1 MSWIGGSLS
10 SITGQLSN
18 LTKDILTEGTE
29 ETSDQGTE
37 LIIAKEKI
45 QDCQNII
52 TTLNSENE
60 RLKQL
65 NHDLEEKAE
74 SSELQINTI
83 SQQYRQL
90 LEERQAEIKKLKDDH
105 HELLL
110 HQSTTDYGQQK
121 TEYGEYNMSDG
132 AQDEL
137 DFSDSINMQHEI
149 NNLRKENRRLQ
160 TQCNQLK
167 ALSNSSSNVSTD
179 NKHQKEI
186 EDLQKKLKEV
196 TQQLETENENHQ
208 HEVASLQDVHRQKAS
223 ILRKKFKDEITQYK
237 QKINELEDGS
247 GNGDQQHVVVKEST
261 EWKQLEEKLKSL
273 ELDHNKLKRDHEIVC
288 QELKHAKNQL
298 LDQLDSN
305 HQQELKTEINDLEG
319 EQDRV
324 FSEAD
329 SMVTD
334 LGKTQQQNSTS
345 VLESIEKENLLLK
358 KKNLELQEQLIIL
371 EKSVNTLTEEK
382 NIYSSNGSDLEQIQ
396 QFEAIKSDLESEKEA
411 LEMVLMD
418 LRSQL
423 KEKEED
429 LEEVKAKLMKQESD
443 YQFLKQQKDKME
455 ESFNETKM
463 ELSNTEFIISSL
475 EMEKESLEK
484 TLNESN
490 LEGGEDSQKLKDE
503 LLNKSQLIE
512 ELASEKTELET
523 SLEELDAQH
532 EEAMNQVISLRNDLS
547 GKVES
552 LQTKVKELSDLRDQ
566 LIEEKKCQEKEL
578 QDLTGVK
585 DQLSGQVQG
594 QTAELEDLKSI
605 KGQLEAQIISQQA
618 QMTELKETMEKLKV
632 QIDDKEKEKNDRQTD
647 EAEVVNKLK
656 ISIEEKDQKIKDL
669 SSSLNTLQK
678 ENTEF
683 IKSLEDKTNELQEVL
698 SSVEGLTRERD
709 ELTKSL
715 EDKEKLVLSF
725 ERKIKEKDENIS
737 SMEEKYNFVN
747 EKLQQGSEA
756 ETSDFLQRISGLQD
770 TLTQKEELINN
781 LNSESHNFT
790 AEKDK
795 LEKMVNKLLEE
806 REATDKKLTEMK
818 EKFNNGAM
826 TINNLHMD
834 VKDMKERLSQ
844 ADSDLNDK
852 SQKIKQIREE
862 YETCTQTLSEL
873 KNENNLLKQTLEAS
887 RDDQEKLKLS
897 EDVVKLKTD
906 LEEKTIEL
914 VALIEKNNKLEK
926 IETEFLE
933 FKEEAE
939 KQISDLTES
948 VSGKDEE
955 IINFRE
961 DIAILKV
968 ELEDKVEFLMTE
980 NLSLENKVKHLNE
993 AIDGKVQYYE
1003 TLIKDLKS
1011 GGEVSVPITEEIK
1024 TLTKLNKEKDT
1035 VIQNLTD
1042 EIDRLKASVLSESD
1056 TLTTCDSFDFVAK
1069 EQTISDLRED
1079 ILSLSAEN
1087 ELCQSKIQEQM
1098 LQIEELKQNDEK
1110 SKLDSRN
1117 LSSEHNLA
1125 TETISRLQKEI
1136 ELLQGTIQDQK
1147 AGITELNDKCQD
1159 QLHLLKERESQLNKE
1174 EGILVLL
1181 RQSLIEKDQQIE
1193 FLDKQ
1198 MKKATLLIPEE
1209 RRRLL
1214 DEDDVRDFSLLAL
1227 EYPEKKA
1234 IEDVEKGTLEQG
1246 EKEEVR
1252 EEMVRK
1258 SASQEETGRNIE
1270 ENGRDFEE
1278 TESRNVI
1285 EEMEKL
1291 QSLIKQKDD
1300 VINNLQSNNASLL
1313 KMLESKSVSSNDKT
1327 VVDIHRLENEVRSLK
1342 LEREQIMAVMN
1353 EKSREA
1359 SSLKSEVHRL
1369 MNVVAASKSAIDKLQ
1384 KDMIQG
1390 PDVNGDKDD
1399 MHKQALQNL
1408 SRLIRDKD
1416 LEVESLKQKNET
1428 LLTVL
1433 QESSS
1438 SGSELSTLMQDKDN
1452 LAKQLKVLQDERDQM
1467 VLFVNQK
1474 HEESLKYHQEVQ
1486 RLTQYINTEMEKHNK
1501 IQQEYA
1507 NLAPQFEDKQQ
1518 ALLKAQNELI
1528 NYRQKYTELE
1538 VKYGEMVQK
1547 VNTSGTVDVSSY
1559 NTKTDELKH
1568 TQEKLKELN
1577 ESLRETEQKVTALH
1591 QQNVEYEEVIV
1602 KRDAEL
1608 HSMRKQVDTLTFQL
1622 QGAEGELSDLEQ
1634 EHSKSEKET
1643 SDNISHMQML
1653 KESNNRL
1660 TLEVQ
1665 DREFEIKSLQEKMQT
1680 LTSVVH
1686 GQKDEEGQ
1694 LNKLLEENESVMAQ
1708 VKELQHERHQT
1719 IMALKQR
1726 QIETQELQRECQKL
1740 KEKEVKYAKELERL
1754 RGHLLQM
1761 EEAYTKDALESEE
1774 REKDLRNRLA
1784 SAEEKVLSSSSAVQS
1799 ASQQA
1804 VHQVESLQQQLHTVA
1819 SQRDQA
1825 YLQLSSLQDQCQ
1837 QYAVSLSN
1845 LQLVLEQFQREKD
1858 TQVSGEVEKYQREN
1872 EKLKKTVTELSAELE
1887 LVKEKLSDAEDGL
1900 EAAARLHQQ
1909 LDKCDQIIAA
1919 LKEEVQIREA
1929 TLKNA
1934 EVEISDLRNSKDSKV
1949 DKLVIKSMFL
1959 GYFTAPKNKR
1969 DDVLHTIGSV
1979 LNFTPQEFE
1988 KITGDTAK
1996 GGWMSGLL
2004 RFGGTPVATPPT
2016 TPTRRHTVTAADTPD
2031 RSFSELF
2038 VKFLET
2044 ESSPK
2049 QTMRLPAEEMAADVQ
2064 RHHKPV
2070 FNPFTAPRHVNNE
2083 GRQPHDERHL
2093 LMPSSPLSSTLPVF
2107 SPAMDTSRPTQ
2118 PKTSSAYLND
2128 VLKSS

>member
-1 MSWIGGSLS
+1 M
-10 SITGQLSN
+10 
-18 LTKDILTEGTE
+18 
-29 ETSDQGTE
+29 
-37 LIIAKEKI
+37 
-45 QDCQNII
+45 
-52 TTLNSENE
+52 
-60 RLKQL
+60 
-65 NHDLEEKAE
+65 
-74 SSELQINTI
+74 
-83 SQQYRQL
+83 
-90 LEERQAEIKKLKDDH
+90 
-105 HELLL
+105 
-110 HQSTTDYGQQK
+110 
-121 TEYGEYNMSDG
+121 
-132 AQDEL
+132 
-137 DFSDSINMQHEI
+137 
-149 NNLRKENRRLQ
+149 
-160 TQCNQLK
+160 
-167 ALSNSSSNVSTD
+167 
-179 NKHQKEI
+179 
-186 EDLQKKLKEV
+186 
-196 TQQLETENENHQ
+196 ETENENHQ

-237 QKINELEDGS
+237 QKINELEDVS
-247 GNGDQQHVVVKEST
+247 GNGDQQYLVVKESA
-261 EWKQLEEKLKSL
+261 EWMQLEEKLKSL

-288 QELKHAKNQL
+288 KELKHAKNQL

-345 VLESIEKENLLLK
+345 AFLDSIEKENLLLK

-371 EKSVNTLTEEK
+371 EKSVHTLTEEK
-382 NIYSSNGSDLEQIQ
+382 NIYSSSGTDLEQIQ
-396 QFEAIKSDLESEKEA
+396 QFEAIKADLESEKEA
-411 LEMVLMD
+411 LEGVLME

-423 KEKEED
+423 KEKEANV
-429 LEEVKAKLMKQESD
+429 EEVQAKLMKQESD
-443 YQFLKQQKDKME
+443 YQFLKQQKETME

-475 EMEKESLEK
+475 EMEKENLEK

-512 ELASEKTELET
+512 ELASEKSDLET

-532 EEAMNQVISLRNDLS
+532 QEAMNQVISLRNDLS

-566 LIEEKKCQEKEL
+566 LIEENKCQEKEL
-578 QDLTGVK
+578 YDITGVK
-585 DQLSGQVQG
+585 DQLSGQVHS
-594 QTAELEDLKSI
+594 QTEKLEDLISI
-605 KGQLEAQIISQQA
+605 NGQLEGQILSQQA
-618 QMTELKETMEKLKV
+618 QILELKETTEKLMA
-632 QIDDKEKEKNDRQTD
+632 QIDYKEKEKNDRQND
-647 EAEVVNKLK
+647 EEESLNKLK

-669 SSSLNTLQK
+669 SSSLHTLQK
-678 ENTEF
+678 ENAEL
-683 IKSLEDKTNELQEVL
+683 IKSLEDKNNELQVKM
-698 SSVEGLTRERD
+698 SSVEGLTRERE

-715 EDKEKLVLSF
+715 DDKDKLVLSM
-725 ERKIKEKDENIS
+725 ERKMKEKDENIS
-737 SMEEKYNFVN
+737 SMEEKYTFVN
-747 EKLQQGSEA
+747 EKLQQGSKA
-756 ETSDFLQRISGLQD
+756 ETSDFLHRISDLQD
-770 TLTQKEELINN
+770 TLTQKEELINK
-781 LNSESHNFT
+781 LNSETHNFT

-795 LEKMVNKLLEE
+795 LEGMVNKLQEE
-806 REATDKKLTEMK
+806 REATDKKLTEMR

-834 VKDMKERLSQ
+834 AKEMKEKLSQ
-844 ADSDLNDK
+844 ADSDINDK
-852 SQKIKQIREE
+852 SQKIKQIREDFE
-862 YETCTQTLSEL
+862 SCKQTLSDL
-873 KNENNLLKQTLEAS
+873 RNENNLLKQTFDAS
-887 RDDQEKLKLS
+887 KDDQEKLKLS
-897 EDVVKLKTD
+897 EDIVKLKSD
-906 LEEKTIEL
+906 LEEKSKEL
-914 VALIEKNNKLEK
+914 VALIEKNKKLEK
-926 IETEFLE
+926 IESEFLE
-933 FKEEAE
+933 YKEEAE
-939 KQISDLTES
+939 KQISELTAN

-1011 GGEVSVPITEEIK
+1011 GGEVSVSITEEIK
-1024 TLTKLNKEKDT
+1024 TLTKLNKEKDS
-1035 VIQNLTD
+1035 VIKNLTD
-1042 EIDRLKASVLSESD
+1042 EIDRLKGSISEAE

-1079 ILSLSAEN
+1079 IVSLSAEN

-1098 LQIEELKQNDEK
+1098 VLIEELKQNDEK
-1110 SKLDSRN
+1110 LKSDSRN
-1117 LSSEHNLA
+1117 LSLKLDNISSEHNIA
-1125 TETISRLQKEI
+1125 TETISRLQNEI

-1147 AGITELNDKCQD
+1147 TGITELNDKCQD
-1159 QLHLLKERESQLNKE
+1159 QLHLLKEKESLLNKE
-1174 EGILVLL
+1174 EGILVIL

-1193 FLDKQ
+1193 FLSKQ

-1214 DEDDVRDFSLLAL
+1214 EEDDVLDFSLLAL

-1246 EKEEVR
+1246 EKEEVC
-1252 EEMVRK
+1252 EEMMRK
-1258 SASQEETGRNIE
+1258 SASQEET
-1270 ENGRDFEE
+1270 GRDFEE

-1300 VINNLQSNNASLL
+1300 VINDLQNNNASLL
-1313 KMLESKSVSSNDKT
+1313 KMLESKSVSTNDKA
-1327 VVDIHRLENEVRSLK
+1327 VVDIHRLENEIRSLK

-1369 MNVVAASKSAIDKLQ
+1369 MNVVAAEKSAIDKLQ

-1390 PDVNGDKDD
+1390 PDANEDKDD

-1438 SGSELSTLMQDKDN
+1438 SGTELSTLMQDKDN
-1452 LAKQLKVLQDERDQM
+1452 LARQLKVLQDERDQM

-1486 RLTQYINTEMEKHNK
+1486 RLTQYINTEMEKHSK

-1559 NTKTDELKH
+1559 NTQTDELKR

-1577 ESLRETEQKVTALH
+1577 ESLRETEQKVTTLH

-1622 QGAEGELSDLEQ
+1622 QGAEGELSDLKQ

-1694 LNKLLEENESVMAQ
+1694 LNKLLQENESVMAQ

-1784 SAEEKVLSSSSAVQS
+1784 SAEEKVLSSTSAVQS

-1872 EKLKKTVTELSAELE
+1872 EKLKKTVTELSAELKV
-1887 LVKEKLSDAEDGL
+1887 VKEKLSEAEDGL

-1959 GYFTAPKNKR
+1959 GYFTAPKNKQ

-1988 KITGDTAK
+1988 KITGNSSK

-2049 QTMRLPAEEMAADVQ
+2049 QTMKLPAEEMALDVQ

-2107 SPAMDTSRPTQ
+2107 SPAMDTTRPTQ
-2118 PKTSSAYLND
+2118 PKTSSAILND

>member
-37 LIIAKEKI
+37 LLIAKEKI

-90 LEERQAEIKKLKDDH
+90 LEERQVEIKKLKDDH

-132 AQDEL
+132 PRDDL

-160 TQCNQLK
+160 TQCDQLK
-167 ALSNSSSNVSTD
+167 ALSKSSGNVSTD

-196 TQQLETENENHQ
+196 SQQLETENENHQ

-237 QKINELEDGS
+237 QKINELEDVS
-247 GNGDQQHVVVKEST
+247 GNGDQQYLVVKESA
-261 EWKQLEEKLKSL
+261 EWMQLEEKLKSL

-288 QELKHAKNQL
+288 KELKHAKNQL

-345 VLESIEKENLLLK
+345 AFLDSIEKENLLLK

-371 EKSVNTLTEEK
+371 EKSVHTLTEEK
-382 NIYSSNGSDLEQIQ
+382 NIGSNNETEQEQIQ
-396 QFEAIKSDLESEKEA
+396 QFDAIKADLESEKEA
-411 LEMVLMD
+411 LEGVLME

-423 KEKEED
+423 KERAAD
-429 LEEVKAKLMKQESD
+429 VEEVEAKWMKQESD
-443 YQFLKQQKDKME
+443 YQVLKQQKDKME

-475 EMEKESLEK
+475 EMEKENLEK

-490 LEGGEDSQKLKDE
+490 LEGGDDSQKLKDE

-512 ELASEKTELET
+512 ELASEKSDLET

-532 EEAMNQVISLRNDLS
+532 QEAMNQVISLRNDLS
-547 GKVES
+547 GKVEN

-566 LIEEKKCQEKEL
+566 LIEENKCQKKEL
-578 QDLTGVK
+578 YDLTGVK
-585 DQLSGQVQG
+585 DQLSGQVHS
-594 QTAELEDLKSI
+594 QTEEVEDLNNI
-605 KGQLEAQIISQQA
+605 KGQLEEQILNQQA
-618 QMTELKETMEKLKV
+618 QILELKETMEKLMA
-632 QIDDKEKEKNDRQTD
+632 QIDDKEKEKND
-647 EAEVVNKLK
+647 EEESLNKLK

-669 SSSLNTLQK
+669 SSSLHTLQK
-678 ENTEF
+678 ENAEL
-683 IKSLEDKTNELQEVL
+683 IKSLEDKNNELAVEV
-698 SSVEGLTRERD
+698 SSVEGLTRERE

-715 EDKEKLVLSF
+715 DDKDKLVLSL
-725 ERKIKEKDENIS
+725 ERKMKEKDENIS
-737 SMEEKYNFVN
+737 SIEEKYNFVN
-747 EKLQQGSEA
+747 EKLQQGSKA
-756 ETSDFLQRISGLQD
+756 ETSDFLQRISDLQD
-770 TLTQKEELINN
+770 TLTQKEELISQ
-781 LNSESHNFT
+781 LSSESHNFT

-795 LEKMVNKLLEE
+795 LERMVNKLKEE
-806 REATDKKLTEMK
+806 KEATDKKLTEMR

-834 VKDMKERLSQ
+834 AKEMKEKLAK
-844 ADSDLNDK
+844 ADSDINDK
-852 SQKIKQIREE
+852 SQKIKQIRED
-862 YETCTQTLSEL
+862 YEACTQTLSDL
-873 KNENNLLKQTLEAS
+873 RNENNLLKQTFDAS
-887 RDDQEKLKLS
+887 KDDQEKLKLS
-897 EDVVKLKTD
+897 EDIVKLKSD
-906 LEEKTIEL
+906 LQEKSNEL
-914 VALIEKNNKLEK
+914 VALIEKSNKLEK
-926 IETEFLE
+926 IESEFLE
-933 FKEEAE
+933 YKEEAE
-939 KQISDLTES
+939 KQISELTAN

-1011 GGEVSVPITEEIK
+1011 GGEVSVSITEEIK
-1024 TLTKLNKEKDT
+1024 TLTKLNKEKDS
-1035 VIQNLTD
+1035 VIKNLTD
-1042 EIDRLKASVLSESD
+1042 EIDHLGSISEAE

-1079 ILSLSAEN
+1079 ISSLSAEN

-1098 LQIEELKQNDEK
+1098 VLIEELKQNDEK
-1110 SKLDSRN
+1110 LKLDSRN
-1117 LSSEHNLA
+1117 LSSKLDNRSSEHNVA
-1125 TETISRLQKEI
+1125 TETISRLQNEI
-1136 ELLQGTIQDQK
+1136 ELLRGTIQDQK
-1147 AGITELNDKCQD
+1147 TGITELNDKCQD
-1159 QLHLLKERESQLNKE
+1159 QLHLLKERESQLTNE

-1181 RQSLIEKDQQIE
+1181 RQSVIEKDQQIE
-1193 FLDKQ
+1193 FLGKQ
-1198 MKKATLLIPEE
+1198 MIKATLLIPEE

-1214 DEDDVRDFSLLAL
+1214 EEDDVPDYSLLAL

-1246 EKEEVR
+1246 EKEEVC
-1252 EEMVRK
+1252 EEMMRK
-1258 SASQEETGRNIE
+1258 SASQEETGR
-1270 ENGRDFEE
+1270 DFEE
-1278 TESRNVI
+1278 SESRNVI

-1300 VINNLQSNNASLL
+1300 VINDLQSNNASLL
-1313 KMLESKSVSSNDKT
+1313 KMFESKSVSTNDKA
-1327 VVDIHRLENEVRSLK
+1327 VVDIHRLENEIRSLK

-1359 SSLKSEVHRL
+1359 STLKSEVHRL
-1369 MNVVAASKSAIDKLQ
+1369 MNVVAAEKSAIDKLQ

-1390 PDVNGDKDD
+1390 PDVNEDKDD

-1438 SGSELSTLMQDKDN
+1438 SGTELSTLMQDKDN
-1452 LAKQLKVLQDERDQM
+1452 LARQLKVLQDERDQM

-1486 RLTQYINTEMEKHNK
+1486 RLTLYINTEMEKHSK

-1559 NTKTDELKH
+1559 NTQTDELKR

-1577 ESLRETEQKVTALH
+1577 ESLRETEQKVTTLH

-1622 QGAEGELSDLEQ
+1622 QGAEGELSDLKQ

-1660 TLEVQ
+1660 MLEVQ
-1665 DREFEIKSLQEKMQT
+1665 EREFEIKSLQEKMQT

-1694 LNKLLEENESVMAQ
+1694 LNKLLQENESVMAQ

-1784 SAEEKVLSSSSAVQS
+1784 LAEEKVLSSTSAVQS
-1799 ASQQA
+1799 ASQLA

-1872 EKLKKTVTELSAELE
+1872 EKLKKTVTELSAELKV
-1887 LVKEKLSDAEDGL
+1887 VKEKLSEAEDGL

-1959 GYFTAPKNKR
+1959 GYFTAPKNKQ

-1988 KITGDTAK
+1988 KITGNSSK
-1996 GGWMSGLL
+1996 GGWMSGFL

-2049 QTMRLPAEEMAADVQ
+2049 QTMKLPAEEMALDVQ

-2070 FNPFTAPRHVNNE
+2070 FNPFTAPRHVNHE

-2107 SPAMDTSRPTQ
+2107 SPAMDTTRPTK
-2118 PKTSSAYLND
+2118 PKTSSAILND

>member
-1 MSWIGGSLS
+1 
-10 SITGQLSN
+10 
-18 LTKDILTEGTE
+18 
-29 ETSDQGTE
+29 
-37 LIIAKEKI
+37 
-45 QDCQNII
+45 
-52 TTLNSENE
+52 
-60 RLKQL
+60 
-65 NHDLEEKAE
+65 
-74 SSELQINTI
+74 
-83 SQQYRQL
+83 
-90 LEERQAEIKKLKDDH
+90 
-105 HELLL
+105 
-110 HQSTTDYGQQK
+110 
-121 TEYGEYNMSDG
+121 
-132 AQDEL
+132 
-137 DFSDSINMQHEI
+137 
-149 NNLRKENRRLQ
+149 
-160 TQCNQLK
+160 
-167 ALSNSSSNVSTD
+167 
-179 NKHQKEI
+179 
-186 EDLQKKLKEV
+186 
-196 TQQLETENENHQ
+196 
-208 HEVASLQDVHRQKAS
+208 
-223 ILRKKFKDEITQYK
+223 
-237 QKINELEDGS
+237 
-247 GNGDQQHVVVKEST
+247 
-261 EWKQLEEKLKSL
+261 
-273 ELDHNKLKRDHEIVC
+273 
-288 QELKHAKNQL
+288 
-298 LDQLDSN
+298 
-305 HQQELKTEINDLEG
+305 
-319 EQDRV
+319 
-324 FSEAD
+324 
-329 SMVTD
+329 MVTE
-334 LGKTQQQNSTS
+334 LGKTPQQNSTS
-345 VLESIEKENLLLK
+345 AVLDSIEKENLLLK

-371 EKSVNTLTEEK
+371 EKSVHTLTEEK
-382 NIYSSNGSDLEQIQ
+382 NIYSSNGADLEQIQ
-396 QFEAIKSDLESEKEA
+396 QFEAIKSDLQSEKEA

-512 ELASEKTELET
+512 ELASEKTDLET
-523 SLEELDAQH
+523 SLLELDAQH
-532 EEAMNQVISLRNDLS
+532 EEAMNQVISIRNDLS

-552 LQTKVKELSDLRDQ
+552 LQTKVKELSNIRDQ
-566 LIEEKKCQEKEL
+566 LMEEKKCQEKEL
-578 QDLTGVK
+578 HDLTEVK

-594 QTAELEDLKSI
+594 QTAELEDLNNVKV
-605 KGQLEAQIISQQA
+605 QLEGQILSQQA
-618 QMTELKETMEKLKV
+618 QILELKETMEKLKV
-632 QIDDKEKEKNDRQTD
+632 QIDNKEKEKNDRQTD
-647 EAEVVNKLK
+647 EEEGLNKLK

-669 SSSLNTLQK
+669 SSSLHALQE
-678 ENTEF
+678 ENAER
-683 IKSLEDKTNELQEVL
+683 IKSIDDKNNELKVVM

-709 ELTKSL
+709 ELAQSL
-715 EDKEKLVLSF
+715 EDKDKLVLSL
-725 ERKIKEKDENIS
+725 EQKMKEKDENIS

-756 ETSDFLQRISGLQD
+756 ETSDFLQRISDLQD

-795 LEKMVNKLLEE
+795 LEKMVNKLQEE
-806 REATDKKLTEMK
+806 RETTDKKLTEMK

-844 ADSDLNDK
+844 ADSDINDK
-852 SQKIKQIREE
+852 SQKIKQLREE
-862 YETCTQTLSEL
+862 YESCTQTLSDL
-873 KNENNLLKQTLEAS
+873 RNENNVLKQTLETS
-887 RDDQEKLKLS
+887 KDDLEKLKLS
-897 EDVVKLKTD
+897 EDVVKLKSD
-906 LEEKTIEL
+906 LEEKTKEL
-914 VALIEKNNKLEK
+914 LALIEKNNKLEK

-939 KQISDLTES
+939 KQISELTES

-961 DIAILKV
+961 DVAILKV

-1011 GGEVSVPITEEIK
+1011 GGEVSVPVTEEIK

-1035 VIQNLTD
+1035 VIKNLTD
-1042 EIDRLKASVLSESD
+1042 ELDRLKASVSESE

-1098 LQIEELKQNDEK
+1098 VQIEELKQNDEK
-1110 SKLDSRN
+1110 SKLDSLN
-1117 LSSEHNLA
+1117 LSSEHNSA
-1125 TETISRLQKEI
+1125 KETISRLQNEI
-1136 ELLQGTIQDQK
+1136 ELLRSTIQDQK

-1159 QLHLLKERESQLNKE
+1159 QVHLLKERESQLNKE

-1193 FLDKQ
+1193 LLDKQ
-1198 MKKATLLIPEE
+1198 IKKATLLIPEE

-1214 DEDDVRDFSLLAL
+1214 EADDVRDFSLLAL

-1234 IEDVEKGTLEQG
+1234 IEGVEKGTLEQG
-1246 EKEEVR
+1246 EKEEVC

-1285 EEMEKL
+1285 EEMENL

-1300 VINNLQSNNASLL
+1300 VINDLQNNNASLL
-1313 KMLESKSVSSNDKT
+1313 KMLESKSVSLSDKT

-1342 LEREQIMAVMN
+1342 MEREQIMAVMN

-1390 PDVNGDKDD
+1390 PDVNGEKDD
-1399 MHKQALQNL
+1399 MHKQAMQNL

-1559 NTKTDELKH
+1559 NTQTDELKR

-1577 ESLRETEQKVTALH
+1577 ESLRETEQKVTTLH

-1622 QGAEGELSDLEQ
+1622 QGAEGELSDLKQ

-1694 LNKLLEENESVMAQ
+1694 LNKLLQENESVMAQ

-1872 EKLKKTVTELSAELE
+1872 EKLKKTVTELSAELK

-1988 KITGDTAK
+1988 KITGDTGK